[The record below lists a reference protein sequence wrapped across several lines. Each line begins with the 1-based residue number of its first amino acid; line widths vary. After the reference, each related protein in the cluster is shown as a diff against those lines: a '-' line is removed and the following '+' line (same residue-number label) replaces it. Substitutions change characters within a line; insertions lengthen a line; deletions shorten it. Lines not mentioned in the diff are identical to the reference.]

1 MHDSEASPI
10 TAHADGVAVDHPVH
24 LSGSGLREDW
34 RDGQPRE
41 DREGDDDEP
50 PDATRR

>member
-1 MHDSEASPI
+1 M
-10 TAHADGVAVDHPVH
+10 AHADGVAVDHPVH
-24 LSGSGLREDW
+24 LRGSGLREDW
-34 RDGQPRE
+34 REGQPRE